1 MNDLEQDILQQQV
14 NVNTI
19 EGNIANTVNEM
30 NQEQRQ
36 KEANIQEA
44 KESANAIMPEQPAT
58 RQLSD
63 DILLR
68 TSQQMDMQE
77 DNEQTR
83 LAQEAARYATRKPL
97 EWKYKELAIE
107 DRRQDATIEA
117 NTDYQLDK
125 AYRDH
130 AWANAKEDLL
140 HTFGTNTLTDNAL
153 SLGAGEYQQRIKE
166 LDNKQTLNSLL
177 NRQQLDKSIQDI
189 YSHEEYQ
196 KELKAINMNSIHE
209 KINLDLQ
216 KVEQQIK
223 IGMSAS
229 MNMDKVAEAFNA
241 MHFDTPRYGDW
252 AAAFNVGGART
263 LDSIV
268 NLFGADSPFTSMLG
282 YEYSSHR
289 LDFGNWR
296 SRLSLEEVA
305 NQLLMSVPEMIATGV
320 MFGAGGVLGLGAKA
334 AIGGVGRALKFASSL
349 EKAGSTLSKVSSSS
363 AIAGSSA
370 LSVAAANI
378 RKIVTDP
385 DLFFKVSAA
394 IGGGSLEGIRRGHQI
409 AEERAKKT
417 GKPVDFTFQDFIAG
431 LQSTALDVAGVG
443 VAYGAGKAINAAKR
457 VIKPSSGPGM
467 GLMNVAG
474 GAATIGT
481 GYAIEGTTELL
492 QSYIEEAGA
501 NGYDFHNLFDILNSD
516 NPAFEQVRK
525 ELIDSFNIGGFL
537 GGGFAL
543 AGGTSNLAKR
553 VMSRPTGA
561 STSSASISKYDK
573 LGMALDSYMD
583 QLDSY
588 NELMNNTEAT
598 DADKEAAKADL
609 DSMREDLQAR
619 VGDEL
624 DLSKLEGEE
633 GRKKIA
639 EYIESKKA
647 DTVDEVIAKTELN
660 EDTTQKPEAPKAETL
675 EEVGKKL
682 DEQAKEVELEN
693 ALSDNVAEAPKP
705 KGTPKKTKFEKT
717 VDGTKA
723 AGKAV
728 GNITKEVVKGTVN
741 IAGDISNAVLAGI
754 TGDPVDAQGR
764 DTKENKAIKK
774 ELLKAYGNT
783 KASARKGN
791 EGAKEVVNRFV
802 NIARNP
808 EAMKSLLKTMR
819 DDEATRAQFMEAVN
833 KGDYATL
840 DKVIADKFA
849 DVAKAMDNTK
859 LSDLY
864 LLAAKATKE
873 KLTPKDAETVLKSFN
888 DNEIIS
894 TVHAALEQLDKSENS
909 FSNKFKGI
917 FTQKI
922 VQRMLNNT
930 MSGNI
935 TIADPTKRTEL
946 FRIIDSLDLND
957 EGKTA
962 LKQFYTLI
970 DTGDI
975 NLKDI
980 ANGNIDLAP
989 RPYESIS
996 MLVSYIREDMLNI
1009 TKDPVKGSKIALEY
1023 MEALSPL
1030 LSNLTLPSLSETQ
1043 LKAFNDIKTAIA
1055 NYDSQTT
1062 KGSLKA
1068 IKESIA
1074 NNMNELPQEHQAMV
1088 KALDMLYTLR
1098 DALDS
1103 ERNKINMAKRLAKGL
1118 KSNDAKGIG
1127 RLINFVVRFLRRIL
1141 NREDLEIDVHKLAPT
1156 LGAMTNYYDNTLSQ
1170 IDGLID
1176 VISTNNDLDFMASL
1190 EPDSRNYLSNTAV
1203 AFSRLTNYN
1212 DEALANAIVKIMD
1225 YYPFKNETLFLQTLN
1240 LFNLS
1245 DTSYQKIRDYAL
1257 NQERL
1262 DSTDKSKST
1271 IKANA
1276 TILNL
1281 ISRDGLIDSLDDN
1294 TKQLIKSTAEVLLQE
1309 YSANNKTIGTNGLVS
1324 TNELDTHVMG
1334 RLQRI
1339 FRTYSETAQDYLP
1352 MFNDDQLKG
1361 AIAVAH
1367 MLLTNL
1373 KISGKN
1379 VVNIT
1384 SLNNMDKAS
1393 VNRNMGRV
1401 LEILND
1407 KKAMAEYKNAQDT
1420 TVTEYGKS
1428 VKYPAGSVNPS
1439 KLNKLLTDLLFD
1451 ESVAGFIAK
1460 TSLMHTK
1467 IIANKINQGEMINAI
1482 DIYNWATEATWNRP
1496 DRQTFVGLD
1505 SSIVNLGGLYF
1516 EALRKGVLDD
1526 DNANKGKP
1534 IILNTKPLDGDGYY
1548 GQALTV
1554 NLDAVYTVLREARL
1568 MIGDKLLI
1576 DDSML
1581 ISEKEHNDDRYVFK
1595 NSYIDINGESGKEL
1609 TYLTYVENGELKS
1622 NPFFDIPV
1630 PIKQEGNKYN
1640 IAYYRLPPELLE
1652 RVDFRPFDID
1662 LDKRADLNTLSDKEA
1677 YLAKVQTKLKGLG
1690 FAIMFSN
1697 TTDENLSNL
1706 YVDYEVMS
1714 NGRYREML
1722 GTNMPFDSNKVLR
1735 ALVKRKDMPRL
1746 DYGFSSAQEFDN
1758 LDPKQQL
1765 NLMMVTYSAL
1775 GGSIDKPIPVDKIDV
1790 EYRRYIRE
1798 GARATYGVEYE
1809 GKIVPIEFIIKRAR
1823 SGSKLHKS
1831 AKEFIL
1837 AKTKEVMGEDFT
1849 EPNFLNASMLYEA
1862 IENKKPFDINSALI
1876 ELDGASTGVYQT
1888 SLHSNISTNRL
1899 YDMLTNA
1906 DKGLEANYYKVF
1918 GTMTDEDVKKFIAS
1932 DPYLTV
1938 ANNFRERMI
1947 EAAKTSNN
1955 PLLRSFAEYLKKA
1968 PLKTLRDIGKSIV
1981 NPLVYGG
1988 SITNVLGADL
1998 GSEAAKPFREY
2009 LSSEMF
2015 KAFREYKDKGKVTFK
2030 DYSPMVY
2037 DFFDSHK
2044 NLSKETTNEGFNS
2057 LMIKHFNSYLRETNY
2072 SLQVLDPSVY
2082 ARNRALSLTEYQ
2094 GYVSAF
2100 KYLSKHDIRKVD
2112 DLKAR
2117 VVQEGKGTLD
2127 KDTGYITFKKDTSA
2141 QYKSNYFNMLTLLED
2156 LKNSGREHSI
2166 LDSSL
2171 GDFRH
2176 LVEHNLAYNDVFKE
2190 VSFTLLRSAFETAAT
2205 ILYHD
2210 KDAVFSSETVLDK
2223 AITIF
2228 NDMLS
2233 QGLDFP
2239 LDNGETIHIALN
2251 GEKSKIT
2258 KEQLRYVFAPILKE
2272 YDMEYNTT
2280 NMIAMMFPSSIGNK
2294 QLHRSYSAAIDVL
2307 INSVAPIMNH
2317 PIESLGVQGILNLM
2331 SNAFTKHPVVVQM
2344 YDALYTHGEGAMDV
2358 VNLWNKEAMM
2368 NIYRSGTFTPLTLV
2382 SETYSQLKD
2391 RLNTIR
2397 KENDLNYFEPE
2408 LKIRDKVMKLAKSSY
2423 NFMPQAMNNIM
2434 IADLDTTIYKLTP
2447 EELRRKL
2454 ESMFK
2459 AIKILTGVEQSH
2471 FGMYEYYTEETKN
2484 NVIPLNHNGVLVH
2497 KFLNNSGKDIVEN
2510 IGKEVTSGHKI
2521 TITKDGNGGYTIT
2534 GTLPEK
2540 DWDPYYID
2548 ATDLTYKEAMEAV
2561 RQMNVGP
2568 FKSASVLKDRIR
2580 IYKDE
2585 IKNFIRLHIDRAVPN
2600 KSGGYEIIQ
2609 ESVIYRKNND
2619 GIWNSIKVRHA
2630 IKKENG
2636 EFVPFSEGMLQRDN
2650 YIPAEIY
2657 NNIPELNRTFST
2669 NDMSIFTEILDS
2681 HDEFNTDEQQPLTD
2695 YQEIKPKESKQKNEV
2710 TMNVTNGQTDNA
2722 QTTKKEVK
2730 NVNISGEG
2738 ALNVMDQY
2746 MNYGAF
2752 NEEGLLDGYS
2762 KFEVSEADYTDV
2774 VLQDILDTSTKV
2786 SNESFFNDIHRYLDE
2801 MDNKVQADT
2810 VRSLIALAPKNL
2822 DVRYSNMPEGVN
2834 GLFTMVENV
2843 PTIVISNNA
2852 SGRTKLHE
2860 FLHAM
2865 SQHVLVT
2872 GHPSINA
2879 AKGTVA
2885 RIKAYVKHLIDTKQG
2900 YGESI
2905 GIVKNGRVYR
2915 EIFNEGNVGEF
2926 ISYFLSDPEKLN
2938 ALHYLTKDDVKAWE
2952 KANNMKEENWLG
2964 RGKRLIL
2971 AFIKAVVTLFNSSL
2985 MSNTVNRDLGTVLID
3000 STWDIGKYSNQEYVD
3015 TFISTK
3021 LRRAL
3026 DAMNLTFK
3034 HLIYRGSLGL
3044 LESEAHFIKRHN
3056 IDEDEYIAM
3065 RNDAYKQVLRNY
3077 KKYGAFTPA
3086 AVALT
3091 LDLKTLFNP
3100 VYRSAMAEV
3109 WRNILN
3115 SSDKALYKEINN
3127 ILLNFRVFH
3136 DKSDIGT
3143 SYREAE
3149 HVSNSSAMIQGKI
3162 EAAKAS
3168 GYKFIDEAIK
3178 KTFPNL
3184 GDEIDNPNTEL
3195 YRAIKAIQE
3204 KRGTLYHQAN
3214 SQTNMEAFKE
3224 AMGLLASLNL
3234 GDAVFHE
3241 MSKDFMK
3248 NKVEMDLIFDFIY
3261 NRDSKYGELM
3271 PRLYAKRDFLVKNI
3285 IQQLKKLGVEKEG
3298 LDNFLIN
3305 GSNLLAKARITD
3317 NYSGAGLRNVEVL
3330 LEHLGDDKLTERI
3343 RQAYTKTD
3351 RRINYIS
3358 ETLKALVATNT
3369 MIMVREPSN
3378 DPDIIFMSQ
3387 SIALAGTVLATSETN
3402 TSVKF
3407 LYPIINEWK
3416 NLQDEL
3422 VKRIKANIAVN
3433 GDGIQLLSK
3442 ESYNDLGGLYMDNW
3456 TPSVW
3461 RDNVQVVH
3469 LTDTELGNWG
3479 DTKEEARKNLKLAGF
3494 KQIDPKNGK
3503 EIEMEAPVEH
3513 YVYTGWARY
3522 EDTYEPN
3529 MQLGSTRRTRG
3540 YVVDINKDKVD
3551 ANYANAVLARR
3562 DEVISSL
3569 FDDIDSFKSSYLD
3582 KPKTSD
3588 FEAFDSLNS
3597 SKLRMNMTRLE
3608 KMNTIKLNYSID
3620 EMMAQAHGQL
3630 MAKGLSDEMDTH
3642 LADALFQDTLKVY
3655 EGKITDMN
3663 NYVAIFTN
3671 KWMNK
3676 EGQVPE
3682 QFQNLL
3688 GPTLRGKLADIMH
3701 KYNKGSIE
3709 VINGVTHQLRKPIDT
3724 IYVRK
3729 ELVDIYFGGLDTAL
3743 ANKATNGI
3751 TKKILGFLDAGL
3763 QGGMREYK
3771 NNVILRSPEVI
3782 ISNVISNLATTA
3794 VAGVNPIDAMQSFE
3808 PLANEIIEFRN
3819 LKDEFFKAY
3828 QKYSANP
3835 TRENQ
3840 TEMYRID
3847 KKMKELSVY
3856 KPLTMGLDS
3865 NIIDDISTDKNDN
3878 WIDSGA
3884 AKAAT
3889 YFADTFGWSRDTATK
3904 WAAEVVLSP
3913 NSEIIKFSTLVT
3925 QLSDLIPKILIYQRA
3940 KAEGKSDTQAIN
3952 EANDYLVNY
3961 NMPMKGVVYKA
3972 AEKYAMAPFFKWF
3985 AGQQKISSKMLV
3997 EKPITAASVLA
4008 FNTMMSPFINISSVA
4023 TENALI
4029 KGTPFGN
4036 FMPDNLFRYNF
4047 IL

>member
-1 MNDLEQDILQQQV
+1 MADIEQDILQQQV
-14 NVNTI
+14 DINNI
-19 EGNIANTVNEM
+19 EGAMASTINDM
-30 NQEQRQ
+30 HQEKRAQD
-36 KEANIQEA
+36 ALLQEA
-44 KESANAIMPEQPAT
+44 KDAGDAIMAEQTGNTYTPEQLAEYNQ
-58 RQLSD
+58 RVHSQGNSELS
-63 DILLR
+63 
-68 TSQQMDMQE
+68 
-77 DNEQTR
+77 R
-83 LAQEAARYATRKPL
+83 LASEYTKMATQREL
-97 EWKYKELAIE
+97 EWKYKELDIE
-107 DRRQDATIEA
+107 SRRQDAAIEA
-117 NTDYQLDK
+117 NTNYQLNK
-125 AYRDH
+125 AYRDNQWDNH
-130 AWANAKEDLL
+130 KEDTL
-140 HTFGTNTLTDNAL
+140 HAFNNNNLIDNAVHFQGDEL
-153 SLGAGEYQQRIKE
+153 NNRLRE
-166 LDNKQTLNSLL
+166 LDNKKYINKLL
-177 NRQQLDKSIQDI
+177 NNQQLDKKIQDI
-189 YSHEEYQ
+189 YSQEEYQ
-196 KELKAINMNSIHE
+196 RELKSINMNAINE

-216 KVEQQIK
+216 KVEKQLK

-241 MHFDTPRYGDW
+241 IHFDTPRYGDW
-252 AAAFNVGGART
+252 MSAFNVGGART
-263 LDSIV
+263 LDSVV
-268 NLFGADSPFTSMLG
+268 NIFGADSPFTNMLG

-289 LDFGNWR
+289 TDFGDWKDR
-296 SRLSLEEVA
+296 ISLEEVA
-305 NQLLMSVPEMIATGV
+305 TQAVMSVPDIITTIVTFAVG
-320 MFGAGGVLGLGAKA
+320 GGVLGWGAKA
-334 AIGGVGRALKFASSL
+334 AVGGVSKSLGLATSL
-349 EKAGSTLSKVSSSS
+349 ERMGSVLSKVSSSK
-363 AIAGSSA
+363 AIAGASA
-370 LSVAAANI
+370 LNVAAAHV
-378 RKIVTDP
+378 RKIVTNP
-385 DLFFKVSAA
+385 TLLSMFKAG
-394 IGGGSLEGIRRGHQI
+394 IGGGTLEAIRRGHQI
-409 AEERAKKT
+409 AVDRANKE
-417 GKPVDFTFQDFIAG
+417 GSQVDFTFRDFIAG
-431 LQSTALDVAGVG
+431 LQSATLDVAGFG
-443 VAYGAGKAINAAKR
+443 VAYGAGKAINAAKKA
-457 VIKPSSGPGM
+457 VSPSSGLGR
-467 GLMNVAG
+467 GLMNVG
-474 GAATIGT
+474 GGLTTLGA

-501 NGYDFHNLFDILNSD
+501 NGYDFHNLMDILNSD
-516 NPAFEQVRK
+516 NPAFDQVRK
-525 ELIDSFNIGGFL
+525 ELIDSFNIGGVI
-537 GGGFAL
+537 GGGFSL
-543 AGGTSNLAKR
+543 VGGASNLAKR
-553 VMSRPTGA
+553 AMSRPTGA

-588 NELMNNTEAT
+588 NELMKDTEAT

-639 EYIESKKA
+639 DYIESKKA

-660 EDTTQKPEAPKAETL
+660 EDNTQKPEETKAETL

-682 DEQAKEVELEN
+682 DEQAKEAELEN
-693 ALSDNVAEAPKP
+693 ALSDNVAESPKP

-728 GNITKEVVKGTVN
+728 ANVTKEVFKGTVN
-741 IAGDISNAVLAGI
+741 IAGDLSNAVIAGI

-802 NIARNP
+802 NISRNP
-808 EAMKSLLKTMR
+808 DAMKSLLKTMR

-894 TVHAALEQLDKSENS
+894 TVHTALEQLDKSENS

-1062 KGSLKA
+1062 KGSLKV

-1156 LGAMTNYYDNTLSQ
+1156 LGAMSDYYDNTLSQ

-1190 EPDSRNYLSNTAV
+1190 ESDARNYLSNTAV

-1245 DTSYQKIRDYAL
+1245 DTSYQKIHDYAL

-1276 TILNL
+1276 SILNL

-1352 MFNDDQLKG
+1352 MFSDDQLKG

-1373 KISGKN
+1373 KISGKT

-1420 TVTEYGKS
+1420 TNTEYGKS

-1505 SSIVNLGGLYF
+1505 SSIVNLGGLYV
-1516 EALRKGVLDD
+1516 EALRKGVLDE
-1526 DNANKGKP
+1526 DNANKGKL
-1534 IILNTKPLDGDGYY
+1534 IILNTRPLDGDGYY
-1548 GQALTV
+1548 GQALEA

-1568 MIGDKLLI
+1568 MEGDKLLI

-1652 RVDFRPFDID
+1652 RADLRPFDID
-1662 LDKRADLNTLSDKEA
+1662 LDKRSDLNTLSDKEA

-1706 YVDYEVMS
+1706 YVDYEVMN

-1722 GTNMPFDSNKVLR
+1722 GTNMPFDSNKVVR

-1746 DYGFSSAQEFDN
+1746 DYGFSSAKEFDA

-1798 GARATYGVEYE
+1798 GARATYGIEYE
-1809 GKIVPIEFIIKRAR
+1809 GKIVPIEFIIKRAK
-1823 SGSKLHKS
+1823 SSSKLHKS
-1831 AKEFIL
+1831 TKEFIL
-1837 AKTKEVMGEDFT
+1837 EKTKEVMGEDFT
-1849 EPNFLNASMLYEA
+1849 EPNFVNASMLYEA
-1862 IENKKPFDINSALI
+1862 LSKNKPFDINSAIL

-1998 GSEAAKPFREY
+1998 GSEAAKPFREH
-2009 LSSEMF
+2009 LSAEMF
-2015 KAFREYKDKGKVTFK
+2015 KAFREYKEKGRIAFK

-2044 NLSKETTNEGFNS
+2044 NLSKETTNEDFNS

-2258 KEQLRYVFAPILKE
+2258 REQLRYVFAPILKE

-2344 YDALYTHGEGAMDV
+2344 YDALYTHGEGTMDV

-2382 SETYSQLKD
+2382 AETYSQLKD

-2459 AIKILTGVEQSH
+2459 TIKILTGVEQSH

-2510 IGKEVTSGHKI
+2510 IGKEVTSGHKV
-2521 TITKDGNGGYTIT
+2521 TITKDGNGGYIIT

-2540 DWDPYYID
+2540 DWDPYFID
-2548 ATDLTYKEAMEAV
+2548 ATDLTYKEAIEAV

-2600 KSGGYEIIQ
+2600 KSGGYETIQ
-2609 ESVIYRKNND
+2609 ESVIYRKNKD

-2636 EFVPFSEGMLQRDN
+2636 EFKPFSEGMLERDN

-2695 YQEIKPKESKQKNEV
+2695 YEEIKPKESPQKNVV
-2710 TMNVTNGQTDNA
+2710 TMNVTNGQTANA
-2722 QTTKKEVK
+2722 QTAKKEVK
-2730 NVNISGEG
+2730 NVNITGEG
-2738 ALNVMDQY
+2738 ALNVMDQWY
-2746 MNYGAF
+2746 NQS
-2752 NEEGLLDGYS
+2752 NIS
-2762 KFEVSEADYTDV
+2762 WEVSEADYTDV

-2786 SNESFFNDIHRYLDE
+2786 TNESFFNDIHRYLDE
-2801 MDNKVQADT
+2801 MGNKAQSDT

-2971 AFIKAVVTLFNSSL
+2971 AFIKAVVTLFNSNL

-3056 IDEDEYIAM
+3056 IDEDEYLTM
-3065 RNDAYKQVLRNY
+3065 RQDAYKQVLRNY

-3100 VYRSAMAEV
+3100 VYRSAMGEV

-3143 SYREAE
+3143 SYRKAE

-3195 YRAIKAIQE
+3195 YRAIKTIQE

-3214 SQTNMEAFKE
+3214 SQTNLEAFKE

-3271 PRLYAKRDFLVKNI
+3271 PRLYTKRDFLVKNI
-3285 IQQLKKLGVEKEG
+3285 IQQLKKLGVNKEG

-3369 MIMVREPSN
+3369 MIMVREPST

-3422 VKRIKANIAVN
+3422 VKRIKSNIAVN

-3469 LTDTELGNWG
+3469 LTDTELGGWG

-3540 YVVDINKDKVD
+3540 YVVDINKDKID
-3551 ANYANAVLARR
+3551 SNYANAILSRR

-3597 SKLRMNMTRLE
+3597 NKLRMNMTRLE
-3608 KMNTIKLNYSID
+3608 KMNTIKLNFSID

-3655 EGKITDMN
+3655 EGGITDMN

-3682 QFQNLL
+3682 EFRNLL

-3763 QGGMREYK
+3763 KGGMREYK

-3794 VAGVNPIDAMQSFE
+3794 VAGVSPIDAMQSFE

-3889 YFADTFGWSRDTATK
+3889 YLADTFGWSRDTATK
-3904 WAAEVVLSP
+3904 WAAEAVLSP

-3940 KAEGKSDTQAIN
+3940 KAEGMSDTQAIN

>member
-1 MNDLEQDILQQQV
+1 MNELEQDILQNQV
-14 NVNTI
+14 NVNSI
-19 EGNIANTVNEM
+19 EGNIANTIYDMNE
-30 NQEQRQ
+30 EQRQ
-36 KEANIQEA
+36 KEAAIQEA
-44 KESANAIMPEQPAT
+44 KDAANAIMPTQPT
-58 RQLSD
+58 TNPISD
-63 DILLR
+63 EELIKYKQSLD
-68 TSQQMDMQE
+68 TQQ
-77 DNEQTR
+77 QTR
-83 LAQEAARYATRKPL
+83 EGQQAAEMARIVAEKPL

-130 AWANAKEDLL
+130 VWANAKEDTI
-140 HTFGTNTLTDNAL
+140 HTFNTNNLVDNAV
-153 SLGAGEYQQRIKE
+153 SLGSGEFQQRVKE
-166 LDNKQTLNSLL
+166 LDNRQTLNSLL
-177 NRQQLDKSIQDI
+177 NKQELDKRIQDI

-196 KELKAINMNSIHE
+196 KELKAINMNAIRE
-209 KINLDLQ
+209 KINLDLA
-216 KVEQQIK
+216 KVEKQIK
-223 IGMSAS
+223 IGMSTS
-229 MNMDKVAEAFNA
+229 MNMNKVAEAFDA
-241 MHFDTPRYGDW
+241 MHMDTPRYGDW

-268 NLFGADSPFTSMLG
+268 NLFGADSPFTNMLG

-289 LDFGNWR
+289 LQSFGDWR
-296 SRLSLEEVA
+296 SRISLEEVA

-320 MFGAGGVLGLGAKA
+320 MFSAGGVLGLGA
-334 AIGGVGRALKFASSL
+334 RALAGSVARGLKFASSL

-378 RKIVTDP
+378 RRIVTDP
-385 DLFFKVSAA
+385 NLFFKVSAA

-417 GKPVDFTFQDFIAG
+417 NTPVDFTFQDFIAG
-431 LQSTALDVAGVG
+431 LQSTALDVAGAG
-443 VAYGAGKAINAAKR
+443 VAYGAGKAINAVKKT
-457 VIKPSSGPGM
+457 IKPASAPGK
-467 GLMNVAG
+467 GLMNVTG
-474 GAATIGT
+474 GLTALGA

-501 NGYDFHNLFDILNSD
+501 NGYEFHNLFDILNSD

-525 ELIDSFNIGGFL
+525 ELIDSFNIGGVL

-543 AGGTSNLAKR
+543 AGGASNIAKR
-553 VMSRPTGA
+553 AMSRPTGA

-588 NELMNNTEAT
+588 NELMNDTEAT
-598 DADKEAAKADL
+598 DADKESARLDL
-609 DSMREDLQAR
+609 EEMRDDLQQR
-619 VGDEL
+619 VGKDL

-639 EYIESKKA
+639 DYIESKKA

-682 DEQAKEVELEN
+682 DEQAKEAELES

-705 KGTPKKTKFEKT
+705 KGTPKKTKFEKA

-723 AGKAV
+723 V
-728 GNITKEVVKGTVN
+728 GKGTVNVVKETGKGAIN
-741 IAGDISNAVLAGI
+741 IAGDISNRALAMI

-783 KASARKGN
+783 KTSARKGN

-808 EAMKSLLKTMR
+808 DAMRSLLKTMR
-819 DDEATRAQFMEAVN
+819 DDEATRTQFMEVVN

-849 DVAKAMDNTK
+849 DVAKAMDNTR

-888 DNEIIS
+888 DNEIIN
-894 TVHAALEQLDKSENS
+894 TVHTALEQLDKSENS

-946 FRIIDSLDLND
+946 FRIIDSLDLD
-957 EGKTA
+957 IEGKTA

-1009 TKDPVKGSKIALEY
+1009 TKDPEKGSKIALEY

-1030 LSNLTLPSLSETQ
+1030 LSNLMLPSLSETQ
-1043 LKAFNDIKTAIA
+1043 QKAFNDIKTAIA

-1062 KGSLKA
+1062 KGSLKT

-1103 ERNKINMAKRLAKGL
+1103 ERNKLNMAKRLAKGL
-1118 KSNDAKGIG
+1118 KSTDAKGIS
-1127 RLINFVVRFLRRIL
+1127 RLINFVVRFLKRIL
-1141 NREDLEIDVHKLAPT
+1141 NREDLEIDTHKLAPT
-1156 LGAMTNYYDNTLSQ
+1156 LGAMTDYYDNTLSQ

-1176 VISTNNDLDFMASL
+1176 TISTNNDLDFMASI
-1190 EPDSRNYLSNTAV
+1190 EPDARAYLANTAV
-1203 AFSRLTNYN
+1203 AFSRITDVKEDSLI
-1212 DEALANAIVKIMD
+1212 EALVKMLD
-1225 YYPFKNETLFLQTLN
+1225 YYPFKNTTLFLQTLN

-1245 DTSYQKIRDYAL
+1245 DTSYNKIRDYAL

-1262 DSTDKSKST
+1262 DPSDKSKST
-1271 IKANA
+1271 IKADA
-1276 TILNL
+1276 SILNL
-1281 ISRDGLIDSLDDN
+1281 ISREGLADSLDDN
-1294 TKQLIKSTAEVLLQE
+1294 TRQLIKSTTEVLLQE
-1309 YSANNKTIGTNGLVS
+1309 YSANNKVIGTNGLVS
-1324 TNELDTHVMG
+1324 TNELDTYVMG

-1373 KISGKN
+1373 KISGKT

-1393 VNRNMGRV
+1393 VNRNMGRA

-1407 KKAMAEYKNAQDT
+1407 KKAMADYRNAQDT

-1467 IIANKINQGEMINAI
+1467 ILANKINQGEVINAI

-1505 SSIVNLGGLYF
+1505 SSIVNLGGLYV
-1516 EALRKGVLDD
+1516 EALRKGVLDE

-1534 IILNTKPLDGDGYY
+1534 IILNTKPLEGDGYY
-1548 GQALTV
+1548 GQALEV
-1554 NLDAVYTVLREARL
+1554 NLRAVYTVLREAGL
-1568 MIGDKLLI
+1568 MIDNNILL

-1595 NSYIDINGESGKEL
+1595 NSHIDINGESSRTLTDL
-1609 TYLTYVENGELKS
+1609 TYMENGIEKS

-1630 PIKQEGNKYN
+1630 PIKQGGNKYN
-1640 IAYYRLPPELLE
+1640 IAYYRLPPHLLK
-1652 RVDFRPFDID
+1652 RVNFKPFDID
-1662 LDKRADLNTLSDKEA
+1662 TTTLDLNTLNDREA
-1677 YLAKVQTKLKGLG
+1677 YLSKVQTKLKGLG

-1746 DYGFSSAQEFDN
+1746 DYNYSSGKEFDE
-1758 LDPKQQL
+1758 LDPKAQL

-1775 GGSIDKPIPVDKIDV
+1775 GYSIDKPIPVDKIDV
-1790 EYRRYIRE
+1790 EYRRYIRK
-1798 GARATYGVEYE
+1798 GAMATYGVEYE

-1831 AKEFIL
+1831 TKEFIL
-1837 AKTKEVMGEDFT
+1837 DKTKEVMGEDFT

-1862 IENKKPFDINSALI
+1862 LSKDKPFDINSALI

-1888 SLHSNISTNRL
+1888 SLHSNIATNRL
-1899 YDMLTNA
+1899 YDMLTNGP
-1906 DKGLEANYYKVF
+1906 KGLEANYYKVF

-1938 ANNFRERMI
+1938 ASNFRERMI
-1947 EAAKTSNN
+1947 EAAKTSSN
-1955 PLLRSFAEYLKKA
+1955 PLLRSFAQYLKDV

-1998 GSEAAKPFREY
+1998 GSEAAKPFREH
-2009 LSSEMF
+2009 LSAEMF
-2015 KAFREYKDKGKVTFK
+2015 SAFREYQQTGKVAFK

-2044 NLSKETTNEGFNS
+2044 NLSKETTNEDFNS
-2057 LMIKHFNSYLRETNY
+2057 LMIKHFNSHLRETNY

-2082 ARNRALSLTEYQ
+2082 ARNRALSFTEYKD
-2094 GYVSAF
+2094 YVSAF

-2112 DLKAR
+2112 DLKNR
-2117 VVQEGKGTLD
+2117 VIQEGKGTLD
-2127 KDTGYITFKKDTSA
+2127 KKTGYITFNKSA
-2141 QYKSNYFNMLTLLED
+2141 SNEYKSNYFNMLTLLED
-2156 LKNSGREHSI
+2156 LKNSGKEHSI
-2166 LDSSL
+2166 LESSL

-2176 LVEHNLAYNDVFKE
+2176 LVEHNLTYNDVFKS
-2190 VSFTLLRSAFETAAT
+2190 VSFSILREAFETAAS
-2205 ILYHD
+2205 ILYED

-2223 AITIF
+2223 AISIF

-2258 KEQLRYVFAPILKE
+2258 REQLRYVFAPILKE
-2272 YDMEYNTT
+2272 YDMEYSTT

-2331 SNAFTKHPVVVQM
+2331 SDAFTKHPVVVQM

-2382 SETYSQLKD
+2382 SETYSQLKE
-2391 RLNTIR
+2391 RLDTIR
-2397 KENDLNYFEPE
+2397 SDNGLLPSNPKLDIDE
-2408 LKIRDKVMKLAKSSY
+2408 KVYKLARSSF
-2423 NFMPQAMNNIM
+2423 NFTPQAMNNIM
-2434 IADLDTTIYKLTP
+2434 IADLGTTIYKLTP
-2447 EELRRKL
+2447 EEVRRKL
-2454 ESMFK
+2454 ESIEK
-2459 AIKILTGVEQSH
+2459 AVKNLTGRQMPNL
-2471 FGMYEYYTEETKN
+2471 GMYEFYTEETKN
-2484 NVIPLNHNGVLVH
+2484 NIVPLNNNGVLVH
-2497 KFLNNSGKDIVEN
+2497 KFLNNSGKDIVEDIKMKTHN
-2510 IGKEVTSGHKI
+2510 VHKV
-2521 TITKDGNGGYTIT
+2521 TITKDGNGGYSIT
-2534 GTLPEK
+2534 GTLPEVE
-2540 DWDPYYID
+2540 WHSYYID
-2548 ATDLTYKEAMEAV
+2548 ATDLTYKEAIEAI

-2585 IKNFIRLHIDRAVPN
+2585 RKNFIRLHIDRAVPN
-2600 KSGGYEIIQ
+2600 KSGGYETIQ
-2609 ESVIYRKNND
+2609 ESVIYRKDKAN

-2636 EFVPFSEGMLQRDN
+2636 EFEPFSEGNLERDN

-2681 HDEFNTDEQQPLTD
+2681 HDEFNTDEQQPLVN
-2695 YQEIKPKESKQKNEV
+2695 YQEIKPKDSSQKN
-2710 TMNVTNGQTDNA
+2710 
-2722 QTTKKEVK
+2722 TTVVNTKKGTPTQKEVK
-2730 NVNISGEG
+2730 QVNINGED
-2738 ALNVMDQY
+2738 ALNM
-2746 MNYGAF
+2746 MNWWNQG
-2752 NEEGLLDGYS
+2752 NLSL
-2762 KFEVSEADYTDV
+2762 EVTEADYTDV

-2786 SNESFFNDIHRYLDE
+2786 TNESFFNDIHRYLDE
-2801 MDNKVQADT
+2801 MGNKPQADT

-2822 DVRYSNMPEGVN
+2822 DIRYSNMPEGVN

-2865 SQHVLVT
+2865 TQHVLVT

-2879 AKGTVA
+2879 AKGTVN
-2885 RIKAYVKHLIDTKQG
+2885 RIKGYVKHLIDTKQG

-2915 EIFNEGNVGEF
+2915 EIFNEGNIGEF

-2938 ALHYLTKDDVKAWE
+2938 ALYYLTKDDVKAWE
-2952 KANNMKEENWLG
+2952 KANNMKDENWLG

-2971 AFIKAVVTLFNSSL
+2971 AFIKAVVTLFNSNL
-2985 MSNTVNRDLGTVLID
+2985 MSNTVNRDLGSVLID

-3015 TFISTK
+3015 SFISTK

-3056 IDEDEYIAM
+3056 IDEDEYMTM
-3065 RNDAYKQVLRNY
+3065 RQDAYKQVLRNY

-3086 AVALT
+3086 AVALS

-3100 VYRSAMAEV
+3100 VYRSALGEV

-3178 KTFPNL
+3178 RTFPDL
-3184 GDEIDNPNTEL
+3184 GDNIDNPNTEL

-3204 KRGTLYHQAN
+3204 KRGSLYHQAN
-3214 SQTNMEAFKE
+3214 YQTNMEGFKE

-3234 GDAVFHE
+3234 GDAIFHD

-3285 IQQLKKLGVEKEG
+3285 IQQLKKLGVEKKG

-3330 LEHLGDDKLTERI
+3330 LEHLGDSKLTERI

-3358 ETLKALVATNT
+3358 DTLKALVATNT
-3369 MIMVREPSN
+3369 MIMVREPST

-3387 SIALAGTVLATSETN
+3387 SIALAGTVLASADTN
-3402 TSVKF
+3402 VSTKF
-3407 LYPIINEWK
+3407 LYPIMNEWK

-3433 GDGIQLLSK
+3433 GDGIQLISK
-3442 ESYNDLGGLYMDNW
+3442 EAYNDLGGLYMDNW

-3469 LTDTELGNWG
+3469 LTNDDFGNWG
-3479 DTKEEARKNLKLAGF
+3479 DTKEEARKNLQLAGF

-3503 EIEMEAPVEH
+3503 EIEMDLPVEH

-3540 YVVDINKDKVD
+3540 YVVDIAKDKVD
-3551 ANYANAVLARR
+3551 TNYANAILGKR
-3562 DEVISSL
+3562 DEIISSL
-3569 FDDIDSFKSSYLD
+3569 FDDTDSFKSSYLD

-3597 SKLRMNMTRLE
+3597 TKLRMNMTRLE

-3655 EGKITDMN
+3655 ENKITDMN

-3709 VINGVTHQLRKPIDT
+3709 VINGVTHQLRKSIDT

-3751 TKKILGFLDAGL
+3751 TKKILGYLDAGL

-3794 VAGVNPIDAMQSFE
+3794 VAGVSPIDAMQSFE

-3828 QKYSANP
+3828 QRYQANP

-3840 TEMYRID
+3840 SAMYRID
-3847 KKMKELSVY
+3847 KKMKELTVY

-3889 YFADTFGWSRDTATK
+3889 YIADKFGWSRDTATK
-3904 WAAEVVLSP
+3904 WAAEAILSP

-3940 KAEGKSDTQAIN
+3940 KAEGKSDIQAIN

-4008 FNTMMSPFINISSVA
+4008 FNTMMSPFINVSSVA
-4023 TENALI
+4023 TENVLL

>member
-1 MNDLEQDILQQQV
+1 MADIEQDILQQQV
-14 NVNTI
+14 DINNI
-19 EGNIANTVNEM
+19 EGAMASTINDM
-30 NQEQRQ
+30 HQEKRAQD
-36 KEANIQEA
+36 ALLQEA
-44 KESANAIMPEQPAT
+44 KDAGDAIMAEQTGNTYTPEQLAEYNQ
-58 RQLSD
+58 RVHSQGNSELS
-63 DILLR
+63 
-68 TSQQMDMQE
+68 
-77 DNEQTR
+77 R
-83 LAQEAARYATRKPL
+83 LASEYTKMATQREL
-97 EWKYKELAIE
+97 EWTYKELDIE
-107 DRRQDATIEA
+107 SRRQDAAIEA
-117 NTDYQLDK
+117 NTNYQLNK
-125 AYRDH
+125 AYRDNQWDNH
-130 AWANAKEDLL
+130 KEDTL
-140 HTFGTNTLTDNAL
+140 HAFNNNNLIDNAIHFKSDEL
-153 SLGAGEYQQRIKE
+153 NNRLRE
-166 LDNKQTLNSLL
+166 LDNRKYINKLL
-177 NRQQLDKSIQDI
+177 NNQQLDRKIQDI
-189 YSHEEYQ
+189 YSQEEYQ
-196 KELKAINMNSIHE
+196 RELKSINMNAIHE

-216 KVEQQIK
+216 KVEKQLK
-223 IGMSAS
+223 VGMSAS
-229 MNMDKVAEAFNA
+229 MNMDTVAEAFNA
-241 MHFDTPRYGDW
+241 IHFDTPRYGDW
-252 AAAFNVGGART
+252 MAAFNVGGART
-263 LDSIV
+263 LDSVV
-268 NLFGADSPFTSMLG
+268 NIFGADSPFTNMLG

-289 LDFGNWR
+289 TDFGDWKD
-296 SRLSLEEVA
+296 RLSLEEVA
-305 NQLLMSVPEMIATGV
+305 TQAVMSVPDIIATILTFSLGGSAV
-320 MFGAGGVLGLGAKA
+320 KLGGKLAAGG
-334 AIGGVGRALKFASSL
+334 ISRALGMATSL
-349 EKAGSTLSKVSSSS
+349 EKMGGTLSKVASSKT
-363 AIAGSSA
+363 IAGASA
-370 LSVAAANI
+370 LNVAAAHI
-378 RKIVTDP
+378 RKIATNP
-385 DLFFKVSAA
+385 TLLSMFSAS
-394 IGGGSLEGIRRGHQI
+394 IGGGTLEAIRRGHQI
-409 AEERAKKT
+409 AVDRANKE
-417 GKPVDFTFQDFIAG
+417 GSQVDFTFRDFIAG
-431 LQSTALDVAGVG
+431 LQSAALDVAGFG
-443 VAYGAGKAINAAKR
+443 VAYGAGKAINAAK
-457 VIKPSSGPGM
+457 KAASPSSGLGK
-467 GLMNVAG
+467 GLMNVG
-474 GAATIGT
+474 GGVATLGA

-501 NGYDFHNLFDILNSD
+501 NGYDFHNLMDILNSD
-516 NPAFEQVRK
+516 NPAFDQVRK
-525 ELIDSFNIGGFL
+525 ELIDSFNIGGL
-537 GGGFAL
+537 IGSGFAVV
-543 AGGTSNLAKR
+543 GGASNLAKR
-553 VMSRPTGA
+553 AMSRPTSAG
-561 STSSASISKYDK
+561 TSSASISKYDK

-588 NELMNNTEAT
+588 NELLNDDKAT

-609 DSMREDLQAR
+609 DEMKKDLQQR

-624 DLSKLEGEE
+624 DLSTLEGEE

-639 EYIESKKA
+639 DYIESKKA
-647 DTVDEVIAKTELN
+647 DTVDEVIAKIELD
-660 EDTTQKPEAPKAETL
+660 EDTNVKEETPKAETL

-682 DEQAKEVELEN
+682 DEQAKEAELEN
-693 ALSDNVAEAPKP
+693 VLSDNVAETAKP

-728 GNITKEVVKGTVN
+728 GNVGKEVVKGAVN
-741 IAGDISNAVLAGI
+741 IAGDISNAVIAGI

-764 DTKENKAIKK
+764 DTKENKTIKK

-840 DKVIADKFA
+840 DKVMADKFA

-894 TVHAALEQLDKSENS
+894 TVHTALEQLDKSENS
-909 FSNKFKGI
+909 FSKKFKGI

-922 VQRMLNNT
+922 IQRMLNNT

-989 RPYESIS
+989 RPYESIF

-1043 LKAFNDIKTAIA
+1043 LKAFNDIKAAIA

-1118 KSNDAKGIG
+1118 KSDDAKGIG

-1156 LGAMTNYYDNTLSQ
+1156 LGAMSSYYEDTLSK

-1176 VISTNNDLDFMASL
+1176 TISTNNDLDFMASL
-1190 EPDSRNYLSNTAV
+1190 EPDSRNYLANTAV
-1203 AFSRLTNYN
+1203 AFSRVTNYS
-1212 DEALANAIVKIMD
+1212 DETLANALVKMLD

-1245 DTSYQKIRDYAL
+1245 DTSYYQIREYAL
-1257 NQERL
+1257 NPERL
-1262 DSTDKSKST
+1262 DSSDKSKST
-1271 IKANA
+1271 IKADA
-1276 TILNL
+1276 TILKL
-1281 ISRDGLIDSLDDN
+1281 ISREGLIDSLDDN

-1393 VNRNMGRV
+1393 VNRNMGKV

-1407 KKAMAEYKNAQDT
+1407 KKAMAEYKNAQET
-1420 TVTEYGKS
+1420 TVKEYGKS
-1428 VKYPAGSVNPS
+1428 VKYPANSVNPS
-1439 KLNKLLTDLLFD
+1439 KLNKFLTDLLFD

-1467 IIANKINQGEMINAI
+1467 VLANKINQGEMINAI

-1505 SSIVNLGGLYF
+1505 SSIVNLGGLYV
-1516 EALRKGVLDD
+1516 EALRKGVLDE

-1534 IILNTKPLDGDGYY
+1534 IILNTRPLEGDGYY

-1554 NLDAVYTVLREARL
+1554 NLDAVYTVLREAKS

-1595 NSYIDINGESGKEL
+1595 NSRIDINGESSKEL

-1652 RVDFRPFDID
+1652 RADLRPFDID
-1662 LDKRADLNTLSDKEA
+1662 LNGRTNLNTLSDKEA

-1697 TTDENLSNL
+1697 TTDENLENL

-1714 NGRYREML
+1714 NGRYRETL

-1746 DYGFSSAQEFDN
+1746 DYGFSSAKEFDD

-1765 NLMMVTYSAL
+1765 NLMMITYSAL
-1775 GGSIDKPIPVDKIDV
+1775 GYSIDKPIPVDKIDV
-1790 EYRRYIRE
+1790 EYRRYIRK
-1798 GARATYGVEYE
+1798 GAMATYGVEYE

-1837 AKTKEVMGEDFT
+1837 DKTKEVMGEDFT

-1862 IENKKPFDINSALI
+1862 LSKNKPFDINSALI

-1899 YDMLTNA
+1899 YDMLTNGP
-1906 DKGLEANYYKVF
+1906 KGLEANYYKVF

-1938 ANNFRERMI
+1938 ASNFRERMI
-1947 EAAKTSNN
+1947 EAAKTSTN
-1955 PLLRSFAEYLKKA
+1955 PLLRSFAQYLKDV

-1998 GSEAAKPFREY
+1998 GSEAAKPFREH

-2015 KAFREYKDKGKVTFK
+2015 KAFEEYKRTGRVAFK

-2044 NLSKETTNEGFNS
+2044 NLSKETTNEDFNS
-2057 LMIKHFNSYLRETNY
+2057 LMIKHFNSHLRETNY

-2082 ARNRALSLTEYQ
+2082 ARNRALSFTEYKD
-2094 GYVSAF
+2094 YVSAF
-2100 KYLSKHDIRKVD
+2100 RYLSKHDIRKVD

-2127 KDTGYITFKKDTSA
+2127 KDTGYITFNKDTKPE
-2141 QYKSNYFNMLTLLED
+2141 YKSNYFNMLTLLED
-2156 LKNSGREHSI
+2156 LKNSGKEHSI
-2166 LDSSL
+2166 LESSL
-2171 GDFRH
+2171 GDFKH
-2176 LVEHNLAYNDVFKE
+2176 LIDHNLNYNDVFKS
-2190 VSFTLLRSAFETAAT
+2190 VSFSILRKAFETAAT

-2331 SNAFTKHPVVVQM
+2331 SDAFTKHPVVVQM

-2382 SETYSQLKD
+2382 AETYSQLKD

-2397 KENDLNYFEPE
+2397 EENGLLPSNPE
-2408 LKIRDKVMKLAKSSY
+2408 LKIREKVMKLAKSSF

-2454 ESMFK
+2454 KSMFK
-2459 AIKILTGVEQSH
+2459 AIKVLTGVEQSY

-2484 NVIPLNHNGVLVH
+2484 NVVPLNHNGVLVH
-2497 KFLNNSGKDIVEN
+2497 KFLNNSGKNIVEN
-2510 IGKEVTSGHKI
+2510 IEKEITSGHKI
-2521 TITKDGNGGYTIT
+2521 TITKDGNGGYTVT

-2548 ATDLTYKEAMEAV
+2548 ATDLTYAEAIEAV

-2585 IKNFIRLHIDRAVPN
+2585 RKNFIRLHIDRAVPN
-2600 KSGGYEIIQ
+2600 KSGGYETIQ

-2619 GIWNSIKVRHA
+2619 GIWNSVKVRHA

-2636 EFVPFSEGMLQRDN
+2636 EFEPFSEGQLQRDN

-2681 HDEFNTDEQQPLTD
+2681 HDEFNTDENQPLVD
-2695 YQEIKPKESKQKNEV
+2695 YHEIKPKDSTQKNTV
-2710 TMNVTNGQTDNA
+2710 TVNTTKGTP
-2722 QTTKKEVK
+2722 TKKEVE
-2730 NVNISGEG
+2730 NLNISGEG
-2738 ALNVMDQY
+2738 ARNY
-2746 MNYGAF
+2746 MEMMHGFPTYGAY
-2752 NEEGLLDGYS
+2752 NEEGQLTVDYRA
-2762 KFEVSEADYTDV
+2762 EVTEADYTDV
-2774 VLQDILDTSTKV
+2774 VLQDILDSSSKVTKEV
-2786 SNESFFNDIHRYLDE
+2786 FFNDINSYLDE
-2801 MDNKVQADT
+2801 MGNKAQTDT

-2822 DVRYSNMPEGVN
+2822 DIRVSNLPEGIN

-2843 PTIVISNNA
+2843 PTIVVSNNA

-2865 SQHVLVT
+2865 TQHVLVT

-2879 AKGTVA
+2879 AKGTVT
-2885 RIKAYVKHLIDTKQG
+2885 RIKGYIKHLIDTKEG

-2915 EIFNEGNVGEF
+2915 EIFNEGNIGEF

-2938 ALHYLTKDDVKAWE
+2938 ALHYLTKDEVKAWE
-2952 KANNMKEENWLG
+2952 KANNMKDENWLG

-2985 MSNTVNRDLGTVLID
+2985 MSNTVNRDLGSVLID
-3000 STWDIGKYSNQEYVD
+3000 SAWDIGKYSNQEYVD
-3015 TFISTK
+3015 GMISTK

-3026 DAMNLTFK
+3026 DAMNKTFK

-3044 LESEAHFIKRHN
+3044 LESEAHFIKRYN
-3056 IDEDEYIAM
+3056 IDEDEYLAM

-3143 SYREAE
+3143 SYRGAE
-3149 HVSNSSAMIQGKI
+3149 NVTNTNAMVQTKI

-3168 GYKFIDEAIK
+3168 GYKFIDEAIRR
-3178 KTFPNL
+3178 TFPDL
-3184 GDEIDNPNTEL
+3184 KDTIDNPNTEL
-3195 YRAIKAIQE
+3195 YKAIKAIQE
-3204 KRGTLYHQAN
+3204 KRGSLYNQAN
-3214 SQTNMEAFKE
+3214 YQTNMEGFNE

-3285 IQQLKKLGVEKEG
+3285 IQQLKKLGIEREG

-3330 LEHLGDDKLTERI
+3330 LEHLGDSKLTERV

-3358 ETLKALVATNT
+3358 DTLKALVATNT
-3369 MIMVREPSN
+3369 MIMLREPSS

-3387 SIALAGTVLATSETN
+3387 SIALAGTVLSSADTN
-3402 TSVKF
+3402 VSVKF

-3442 ESYNDLGGLYMDNW
+3442 ETYNDLGSLYMDNW

-3469 LTDTELGNWG
+3469 LTNDDFGNWG
-3479 DTKEEARKNLKLAGF
+3479 ETKEEARKNLQLAGF

-3503 EIEMEAPVEH
+3503 EIEMNLPVEH

-3540 YVVDINKDKVD
+3540 YVVDIAKDKVD
-3551 ANYANAVLARR
+3551 ANYANAVLGKR
-3562 DEVISSL
+3562 DEIISSL
-3569 FDDIDSFKSSYLD
+3569 FDDTDSFKSSYLD

-3597 SKLRMNMTRLE
+3597 TKLRMNMTRLE
-3608 KMNTIKLNYSID
+3608 KMNVIKLNYSID

-3671 KWMNK
+3671 KWMDK

-3682 QFQNLL
+3682 QFKNLL

-3701 KYNKGSIE
+3701 KYNKGAIE
-3709 VINGVTHQLRKPIDT
+3709 VINGVTYQLRKPIDT

-3751 TKKILGFLDAGL
+3751 TKKILGYLDAGL
-3763 QGGMREYK
+3763 KGGMREYK

-3794 VAGVNPIDAMQSFE
+3794 VAGVSPVDAMQSFE
-3808 PLANEIIEFRN
+3808 PLANEILEFRN

-3828 QKYSANP
+3828 QKYQANP

-3840 TEMYRID
+3840 SAMYRID

-3889 YFADTFGWSRDTATK
+3889 YIADTFGWSRDTATK
-3904 WAAEVVLSP
+3904 WAAEAILSP

-3940 KAEGKSDTQAIN
+3940 KADGKSDIQAIN

-4008 FNTMMSPFINISSVA
+4008 FNTMMSPFINMSSVA
-4023 TENALI
+4023 TENVLL

>member
-1 MNDLEQDILQQQV
+1 MDQNEQYQNQVTIDDITGTLAENSREMVLKEQLESKDREQIAELNPTNLTQEEIDARANAYDRASMLAAQQQ
-14 NVNTI
+14 
-19 EGNIANTVNEM
+19 
-30 NQEQRQ
+30 
-36 KEANIQEA
+36 
-44 KESANAIMPEQPAT
+44 
-58 RQLSD
+58 
-63 DILLR
+63 
-68 TSQQMDMQE
+68 QQAY
-77 DNEQTR
+77 NEQINR
-83 LAQEAARYATRKPL
+83 SVDQAFMEKAKIQIQDKE
-97 EWKYKELAIE
+97 KELAL
-107 DRRQDATIEA
+107 EA
-117 NTDYQLDK
+117 NRQEQLLRLNQQKEIDNAYLNNSYSHNNTDIMR
-125 AYRDH
+125 AYR
-130 AWANAKEDLL
+130 ANNIRDNMSATSLNWERQLEDEANLQKIQANQRLNQRLDEIELNTAYQRAMNNVNLNSVREKMNLELEKAKRQVRISNKALGNNADLARML
-140 HTFGTNTLTDNAL
+140 NNV
-153 SLGAGEYQQRIKE
+153 AGEDIQFYTWTDALISGAARSV
-166 LDNKQTLNSLL
+166 DSFLNIAGGSNML
-177 NRQQLDKSIQDI
+177 QD
-189 YSHEEYQ
+189 
-196 KELKAINMNSIHE
+196 
-209 KINLDLQ
+209 
-216 KVEQQIK
+216 
-223 IGMSAS
+223 
-229 MNMDKVAEAFNA
+229 
-241 MHFDTPRYGDW
+241 
-252 AAAFNVGGART
+252 
-263 LDSIV
+263 
-268 NLFGADSPFTSMLG
+268 MLG
-282 YEYSSHR
+282 WEYA
-289 LDFGNWR
+289 
-296 SRLSLEEVA
+296 SR
-305 NQLLMSVPEMIATGV
+305 T
-320 MFGAGGVLGLGAKA
+320 
-334 AIGGVGRALKFASSL
+334 GGVGNWYDRFNLDDLGAMALNSFPEMVAIGLSMAVGGGIGLAARGSLAGVANSAAGTNVARALKFADSLTNAATKLSMSSTSAAL
-349 EKAGSTLSKVSSSS
+349 EGST
-363 AIAGSSA
+363 A
-370 LSVAAANI
+370 LRIAANTI
-378 RKIVTDP
+378 RRGVTDP
-385 DLFFKVSAA
+385 KFYTSLPT
-394 IGGGSLEGIRRGHQI
+394 IGGGILVDGGRRAIDLAVQ
-409 AEERAKKT
+409 RSDKT
-417 GKPVDFTFQDFIAG
+417 GEPVDVTLDDYVNG
-431 LQSTALDVAGVG
+431 LARSALD
-443 VAYGAGKAINAAKR
+443 I
-457 VIKPSSGPGM
+457 
-467 GLMNVAG
+467 AG
-474 GAATIGT
+474 GAATAGVGYGLSKAAKVILPGSKTLSRAATLGTVGT
-481 GYAIEGTTELL
+481 GFTVEGVTETL
-492 QSYIEEAGA
+492 QTYLENYGMNKGSYP
-501 NGYDFHNLFDILNSD
+501 NLFDILTSD
-516 NPAFEQVRK
+516 NPAYAEMQK
-525 ELIDSFNIGGFL
+525 ELVDSFTYGTAMGAGFTT
-537 GGGFAL
+537 
-543 AGGTSNLAKR
+543 AGGIAGAAQKA
-553 VMSRPTGA
+553 MSRPTGA

-588 NELMNNTEAT
+588 NELMNDTEAT

-609 DSMREDLQAR
+609 DGMREDLQTR

-633 GRKKIA
+633 GRKAIA
-639 EYIESKKA
+639 DYIESKKA

-660 EDTTQKPEAPKAETL
+660 EDNTQKPETTKAETL
-675 EEVGKKL
+675 EEVGQRL
-682 DEQAKEVELEN
+682 DEQAKEVELES

-723 AGKAV
+723 VGKAAIDAGKGVA
-728 GNITKEVVKGTVN
+728 NM
-741 IAGDISNAVLAGI
+741 AGDMGNRLLAMV

-764 DTKENKAIKK
+764 DTKGNKAIKK

-791 EGAKEVVNRFV
+791 EGAQEVVNRFV

-859 LSDLY
+859 LSELY

-894 TVHAALEQLDKSENS
+894 TVHAALEALDKSENS
-909 FSNKFKGI
+909 FSRKFKGI

-946 FRIIDSLDLND
+946 FRIINSLDLNN

-980 ANGNIDLAP
+980 VNGNIDLAP

-1043 LKAFNDIKTAIA
+1043 LKAYNDIKTAIA
-1055 NYDSQTT
+1055 NYDSTTT

-1103 ERNKINMAKRLAKGL
+1103 EKNKINMAKRLAKGL

-1127 RLINFVVRFLRRIL
+1127 RLINLVVRFLRRIL

-1156 LGAMTNYYDNTLSQ
+1156 LGAMSEYYENTLSQ

-1176 VISTNNDLDFMASL
+1176 TISTNNDLDFMASL
-1190 EPDSRNYLSNTAV
+1190 EPDSRNYLANTAV
-1203 AFSRLTNYN
+1203 AFSRLTDYKEESLA
-1212 DEALANAIVKIMD
+1212 DALVKMLD

-1240 LFNLS
+1240 LFTLS

-1271 IKANA
+1271 IKAGA
-1276 TILNL
+1276 SILNL

-1324 TNELDTHVMG
+1324 TNELDTYVMG

-1352 MFNDDQLKG
+1352 MFSDDQLKG

-1373 KISGKN
+1373 KISGKT

-1393 VNRNMGRV
+1393 VNRNMGKA

-1407 KKAMAEYKNAQDT
+1407 KKAMAEYKNAKDT
-1420 TVTEYGKS
+1420 TNTEYGKS

-1439 KLNKLLTDLLFD
+1439 KLNKFLTDLLFD
-1451 ESVAGFIAK
+1451 ESVASFIAK

-1505 SSIVNLGGLYF
+1505 SSIVNLGGLYID
-1516 EALRKGVLDD
+1516 ALRKGVLDE

-1534 IILNTKPLDGDGYY
+1534 IILNTKPLEGDGYY
-1548 GQALTV
+1548 GQALTA
-1554 NLDAVYTVLREARL
+1554 NLPVVHTVLREARL
-1568 MIGDKLLI
+1568 MIDDKLLI

-1595 NSYIDINGESGKEL
+1595 NSYIDINGESRKEL

-1652 RVDFRPFDID
+1652 RADLRPFDID
-1662 LDKRADLNTLSDKEA
+1662 VHSTLDLNTLSDKEA

-1697 TTDENLSNL
+1697 TTDENLSNM

-1714 NGRYREML
+1714 NGRYRETL
-1722 GTNMPFDSNKVLR
+1722 GTNMSFDSNKVIR
-1735 ALVKRKDMPRL
+1735 ALVKRKDMPRV
-1746 DYGFSSAQEFDN
+1746 DYNFSSAKEFDA

-1775 GGSIDKPIPVDKIDV
+1775 GGSIDKPIPVDKIDI

-1798 GARATYGVEYE
+1798 GAMATYGIEYE
-1809 GKIVPIEFIIKRAR
+1809 GKIVPIEFIIKRAK
-1823 SGSKLHKS
+1823 SGSKIHNS

-1837 AKTKEVMGEDFT
+1837 EKTKEVMGEDFT
-1849 EPNFLNASMLYEA
+1849 EPNFVNASMLNEA
-1862 IENKKPFDINSALI
+1862 LSENKPFDINSALI

-1899 YDMLTNA
+1899 YDMLTNGP
-1906 DKGLEANYYKVF
+1906 KGLEANYYKVF

-1947 EAAKTSNN
+1947 EAAKTSSN
-1955 PLLRSFAEYLKKA
+1955 PLLRSFANYLKAVKV
-1968 PLKTLRDIGKSIV
+1968 KTLRDIGKSIV

-1998 GSEAAKPFREY
+1998 GSAAANPFREH
-2009 LSSEMF
+2009 LSAEMF
-2015 KAFREYKDKGKVTFK
+2015 KAFREYKEKGRVTFK

-2037 DFFDSHK
+2037 DFFDSHQ
-2044 NLSKETTNEGFNS
+2044 NLSKETTNEDFNS
-2057 LMIKHFNSYLRETNY
+2057 LMIKHFNSHLREINY

-2082 ARNRALSLTEYQ
+2082 ARNRALSLTEYN

-2112 DLKAR
+2112 DLKNR

-2127 KDTGYITFKKDTSA
+2127 KKTGYITFNKDTSA

-2166 LDSSL
+2166 LESSL
-2171 GDFRH
+2171 GDFKH
-2176 LVEHNLAYNDVFKE
+2176 LVDHNLAYNDVFKS
-2190 VSFTLLRSAFETAAT
+2190 VSFHILREAFDTAAG
-2205 ILYHD
+2205 ILYRD
-2210 KDAVFSSETVLDK
+2210 KNAVFSSETVLDK

-2228 NDMLS
+2228 NNMLS

-2258 KEQLRYVFAPILKE
+2258 REQLRYVFAPILKE
-2272 YDMEYNTT
+2272 YNMEYNTT
-2280 NMIAMMFPSSIGNK
+2280 NMIAMMFPSSVGNK
-2294 QLHRSYSAAIDVL
+2294 QLHRSYSAAIDAL
-2307 INSVAPIMNH
+2307 INAVAPIMNH
-2317 PIESLGVQGILNLM
+2317 PMESLGVQGILNLM
-2331 SNAFTKHPVVVQM
+2331 SEAFTKHPVVVQM

-2382 SETYSQLKD
+2382 AETYLQLKE
-2391 RLNTIR
+2391 RLDVIR
-2397 KENDLNYFEPE
+2397 NDNDLSPSNTE
-2408 LKIRDKVMKLAKSSY
+2408 LKIEEKVIKLAKSSF

-2434 IADLDTTIYKLTP
+2434 IADLDNTIYKLTP
-2447 EELRRKL
+2447 AEVKRKL
-2454 ESMFK
+2454 ESMDIAVK
-2459 AIKILTGVEQSH
+2459 TLTGKVLLH
-2471 FGMYEYYTEETKN
+2471 FGMYEFYTEETKN
-2484 NVIPLNHNGVLVH
+2484 NVVPLNNGGILVH
-2497 KFLNNSGKDIVEN
+2497 KFLNNSGKDILKD
-2510 IGKEVTSGHKI
+2510 IDIKTSGVNKVI
-2521 TITKDGNGGYTIT
+2521 ITKDGNGGYTIT
-2534 GTLPEK
+2534 GTLPEV
-2540 DWDPYYID
+2540 DWQPYVID
-2548 ATDLTYKEAMEAV
+2548 ATDLTYKEAMEAI

-2568 FKSASVLKDRIR
+2568 FRSASVLKDRIR

-2585 IKNFIRLHIDRAVPN
+2585 AKNFIRLHIDRAVPN

-2636 EFVPFSEGMLQRDN
+2636 QFEPFSEGMLERDN

-2669 NDMSIFTEILDS
+2669 NDMSIFAEILDS
-2681 HDEFNTDEQQPLTD
+2681 HDEFNTDEKQPLTD
-2695 YQEIKPKESKQKNEV
+2695 YEEIKPKPSSQKNVV
-2710 TMNVTNGQTDNA
+2710 TMNVTNGQTNNA
-2722 QTTKKEVK
+2722 QSTRKEVGK
-2730 NVNISGEG
+2730 VDEVDTSMGITLTAEG
-2738 ALNVMDQY
+2738 ALNVMDQW
-2746 MNYGAF
+2746 F
-2752 NEEGLLDGYS
+2752 NRGPLSL
-2762 KFEVSEADYTDV
+2762 EVSEADYTDV
-2774 VLQDILDTSTKV
+2774 VLKDILDTSTKV

-2801 MDNKVQADT
+2801 MGNKVQADT

-2843 PTIVISNNA
+2843 PTIVISNSA

-2865 SQHVLVT
+2865 SQHVLAT

-2900 YGESI
+2900 YGDSI
-2905 GIVKNGRVYR
+2905 GIVKNGRIYR

-2938 ALHYLTKDDVKAWE
+2938 ALHYLTKDDVKSWE
-2952 KANNMKEENWLG
+2952 KANNMKEESWLG

-2985 MSNTVNRDLGTVLID
+2985 MSNTVNRDLGSVLID

-3015 TFISTK
+3015 SMISTK

-3026 DAMNLTFK
+3026 GAMNLTFK

-3100 VYRSAMAEV
+3100 VYRSAMGEV
-3109 WRNILN
+3109 WRNVLN

-3143 SYREAE
+3143 SYRAGEG
-3149 HVSNSSAMIQGKI
+3149 VSNASAMVQGKI

-3195 YRAIKAIQE
+3195 YRAIKVIQE
-3204 KRGTLYHQAN
+3204 KRGTLYNQAN
-3214 SQTNMEAFKE
+3214 HQTNLEAFKE

-3261 NRDSKYGELM
+3261 NRDSKYGELI

-3330 LEHLGDDKLTERI
+3330 LEHLGDAELTERI

-3387 SIALAGTVLATSETN
+3387 SVALAGTVLATSETN

-3469 LTDTELGNWG
+3469 LTDTELGGWG
-3479 DTKEEARKNLKLAGF
+3479 DTKEEARKNLQLAGF

-3503 EIEMEAPVEH
+3503 EIEMEAPIEH

-3540 YVVDINKDKVD
+3540 YVVDINRDKID

-3597 SKLRMNMTRLE
+3597 NKLRMNMTRLE

-3655 EGKITDMN
+3655 ENKITDMN

-3671 KWMNK
+3671 KWMDK

-3682 QFQNLL
+3682 QFKNLL

-3763 QGGMREYK
+3763 KGSMREYK

-3794 VAGVNPIDAMQSFE
+3794 VAGVSPVDAMQSFE

-3884 AKAAT
+3884 SKAAT
-3889 YFADTFGWSRDTATK
+3889 YLADTFGWSRDTATK
-3904 WAAEVVLSP
+3904 WAAEAVLSP
-3913 NSEIIKFSTLVT
+3913 NSEVIKFSTLVT

>member
-1 MNDLEQDILQQQV
+1 MTQNEQYQNQVTTDDISGTLAENSRDISIQDQIKQRDKEEIESLNPNLLTQEQIQQRSNEYGTRGSQLLEVLKQQQS
-14 NVNTI
+14 
-19 EGNIANTVNEM
+19 
-30 NQEQRQ
+30 EQISKSVHQ
-36 KEANIQEA
+36 
-44 KESANAIMPEQPAT
+44 AIMDQA
-58 RQLSD
+58 SFD
-63 DILLR
+63 
-68 TSQQMDMQE
+68 
-77 DNEQTR
+77 
-83 LAQEAARYATRKPL
+83 
-97 EWKYKELAIE
+97 IE
-107 DRRQDATIEA
+107 DRERELGVEA
-117 NTDYQLDK
+117 NRQEQLLRLNQQK
-125 AYRDH
+125 QV
-130 AWANAKEDLL
+130 
-140 HTFGTNTLTDNAL
+140 DNAYL
-153 SLGAGEYQQRIKE
+153 DNQYAHENIDLVRAYKNNLSVRNMSNTPLNYDKQLQDEANLQKLQANQKLNQRLDEIDLNAEYQRAMNNVNLNSVRAKMDLELEKAKRQIRISNKSLGSSSNLAQM
-166 LDNKQTLNSLL
+166 LNSVSG
-177 NRQQLDKSIQDI
+177 DSIQFYTWTDSLI
-189 YSHEEYQ
+189 SGAARSVDSF
-196 KELKAINMNSIHE
+196 LNIAGGNNM
-209 KINLDLQ
+209 LQ
-216 KVEQQIK
+216 
-223 IGMSAS
+223 
-229 MNMDKVAEAFNA
+229 D
-241 MHFDTPRYGDW
+241 
-252 AAAFNVGGART
+252 
-263 LDSIV
+263 
-268 NLFGADSPFTSMLG
+268 MLG
-282 YEYSSHR
+282 WEYA
-289 LDFGNWR
+289 
-296 SRLSLEEVA
+296 SR
-305 NQLLMSVPEMIATGV
+305 T
-320 MFGAGGVLGLGAKA
+320 
-334 AIGGVGRALKFASSL
+334 GGVGDWFDRFTLDDLGAMALNSIPEMVAIGLSMGVGGVATLGARGVAAGLANAAAGTNVAKALKFADSL
-349 EKAGSTLSKVSSSS
+349 TNAATKLSMGSTTAALE
-363 AIAGSSA
+363 GSSA
-370 LSVAAANI
+370 LRIAANTI
-378 RKIVTDP
+378 RRGITDP
-385 DLFFKVSAA
+385 KVYTSLST
-394 IGGGSLEGIRRGHQI
+394 IGGGVLVDGSRRANDLATQR
-409 AEERAKKT
+409 AEKT
-417 GKPVDFTFQDFIAG
+417 GEPKDVTLEDFVNG
-431 LQSTALDVAGVG
+431 LAMSALD
-443 VAYGAGKAINAAKR
+443 
-457 VIKPSSGPGM
+457 
-467 GLMNVAG
+467 VAG
-474 GAATIGT
+474 GAATAGVGYGLSKMTKAILPQSKLASEAVTGATILTGIGV
-481 GYAIEGTTELL
+481 EGGTETL
-492 QSYIEEAGA
+492 QTYLENLGLNSYE
-501 NGYDFHNLFDILNSD
+501 YPNLFDILSSD
-516 NPAFEQVRK
+516 NPAYDSIKK
-525 ELIDSFNIGGFL
+525 ELADSFTYGAAMGAGFTT
-537 GGGFAL
+537 
-543 AGGTSNLAKR
+543 AGGIAGTAHKA
-553 VMSRPTGA
+553 MSRPSSA

-588 NELMNNTEAT
+588 NELMKDTEAT

-609 DSMREDLQAR
+609 DGMREDLQAR

-660 EDTTQKPEAPKAETL
+660 EDTAQKPEQPKAETL
-675 EEVGKKL
+675 EEVGQRL
-682 DEQAKEVELEN
+682 DEQAKEAELES
-693 ALSDNVAEAPKP
+693 ALSDNVAESPKP

-717 VDGTKA
+717 TDGI
-723 AGKAV
+723 KAV
-728 GNITKEVVKGTVN
+728 GKGTINVGKEVVKGTVN

-764 DTKENKAIKK
+764 DTKENKTIKK

-791 EGAKEVVNRFV
+791 EGAQEVVNRFV

-859 LSDLY
+859 LSELY

-894 TVHAALEQLDKSENS
+894 TVHTALEALDKSENS
-909 FSNKFKGI
+909 FSKKFKGI

-935 TIADPTKRTEL
+935 TIADPAKRTEL

-1009 TKDPVKGSKIALEY
+1009 TKDPLKGSKIALEY

-1055 NYDSQTT
+1055 NYDSTTT

-1103 ERNKINMAKRLAKGL
+1103 EKNKINMAKRLAKGL

-1127 RLINFVVRFLRRIL
+1127 RLINLVVRFLRRIL

-1156 LGAMTNYYDNTLSQ
+1156 LGAMSEYYENTLSQ

-1176 VISTNNDLDFMASL
+1176 TISTNNDLDFMASL
-1190 EPDSRNYLSNTAV
+1190 EPDARNYLANVAV
-1203 AFSRLTNYN
+1203 AFSRLTDYKEESLA
-1212 DEALANAIVKIMD
+1212 DALVKMLD

-1271 IKANA
+1271 IKAGA
-1276 TILNL
+1276 SILNL
-1281 ISRDGLIDSLDDN
+1281 ISIDSLDDN

-1309 YSANNKTIGTNGLVS
+1309 YSANNKTVGTNGLVS
-1324 TNELDTHVMG
+1324 TNELDTYVIG

-1352 MFNDDQLKG
+1352 MFSDDQLKG

-1393 VNRNMGRV
+1393 VNRNMGRA

-1407 KKAMAEYKNAQDT
+1407 KTAMAEYKNAQDT
-1420 TVTEYGKS
+1420 TTKEYGKS

-1439 KLNKLLTDLLFD
+1439 KLNKFLTDLLFD
-1451 ESVAGFIAK
+1451 ESVASFIAK

-1496 DRQTFVGLD
+1496 DRQTFIGLD
-1505 SSIVNLGGLYF
+1505 SSIVNLGGLYVD
-1516 EALRKGVLDD
+1516 ALRKGVLDE

-1534 IILNTKPLDGDGYY
+1534 IILNTKPLEGDGYY
-1548 GQALTV
+1548 GQALEV
-1554 NLDAVYTVLREARL
+1554 NLPVVYTVLREARL
-1568 MIGDKLLI
+1568 MIDDKLLI

-1595 NSYIDINGESGKEL
+1595 NSYIDINGESRKEL

-1652 RVDFRPFDID
+1652 RADLRPFDID
-1662 LDKRADLNTLSDKEA
+1662 VHATLDLNTLSDKEA

-1697 TTDENLSNL
+1697 TTDENLSNM

-1714 NGRYREML
+1714 NGRYRETL
-1722 GTNMPFDSNKVLR
+1722 GTNMPFDSNKVIR
-1735 ALVKRKDMPRL
+1735 ALVKRKDMPRV
-1746 DYGFSSAQEFDN
+1746 DYNFSSAKEFDA

-1775 GGSIDKPIPVDKIDV
+1775 GGSIDKPIPVDKIDI

-1798 GARATYGVEYE
+1798 GAMATYGIEYE
-1809 GKIVPIEFIIKRAR
+1809 GKIVPIEFIIKRAK
-1823 SGSKLHKS
+1823 SGSKIHNS

-1837 AKTKEVMGEDFT
+1837 KKTKEVMGEDFT
-1849 EPNFLNASMLYEA
+1849 EPNFVNASMLNEA
-1862 IENKKPFDINSALI
+1862 LSENKPFDINSALI

-1899 YDMLTNA
+1899 YDMLTNGP
-1906 DKGLEANYYKVF
+1906 KGLEANYYKVF

-1938 ANNFRERMI
+1938 ANNFRERVI
-1947 EAAKTSNN
+1947 EAAKTSSN
-1955 PLLRSFAEYLKKA
+1955 PLLRSFADYLKAVKV
-1968 PLKTLRDIGKSIV
+1968 KTLRDIGKSIV

-1998 GSEAAKPFREY
+1998 GSEAAKPFKEY
-2009 LSSEMF
+2009 LSAEMF
-2015 KAFREYKDKGKVTFK
+2015 KAFREYKEKGRVTFK

-2044 NLSKETTNEGFNS
+2044 NLSKDTTNEDFNS
-2057 LMIKHFNSYLRETNY
+2057 LMIKHFNSHLRETNY

-2082 ARNRALSLTEYQ
+2082 ARNRALSFTEYN

-2112 DLKAR
+2112 DLKNR

-2127 KDTGYITFKKDTSA
+2127 KKTGYITFNKDTSA

-2166 LDSSL
+2166 LESSL
-2171 GDFRH
+2171 GDFKH
-2176 LVEHNLAYNDVFKE
+2176 LVDHNLAYNDVFKS
-2190 VSFTLLRSAFETAAT
+2190 VSFHILREAFDTAAG
-2205 ILYHD
+2205 ILYRD
-2210 KDAVFSSETVLDK
+2210 KNAVFSSETVLDK

-2228 NDMLS
+2228 NNMLS

-2258 KEQLRYVFAPILKE
+2258 REQLRYVFAPILKE
-2272 YDMEYNTT
+2272 YNMEYNTT

-2294 QLHRSYSAAIDVL
+2294 QLHRSYSAAIDAL
-2307 INSVAPIMNH
+2307 INAVAPIMNH
-2317 PIESLGVQGILNLM
+2317 PMESLGVQGILNLM
-2331 SNAFTKHPVVVQM
+2331 SEAFTKHPVVVQM

-2382 SETYSQLKD
+2382 AETYSQLKE
-2391 RLNTIR
+2391 RLDAIR
-2397 KENDLNYFEPE
+2397 NDNDLSPSNTE
-2408 LKIRDKVMKLAKSSY
+2408 LKIEEKVIKLAKSSF

-2434 IADLDTTIYKLTP
+2434 IADLDNTIYKLTP
-2447 EELRRKL
+2447 AEVRRKL
-2454 ESMFK
+2454 ESMDK
-2459 AIKILTGVEQSH
+2459 AVKTLTGKGLPH
-2471 FGMYEYYTEETKN
+2471 FGMYEFYTEETKN
-2484 NVIPLNHNGVLVH
+2484 NVVPLNNGGILVH
-2497 KFLNNSGKDIVEN
+2497 KFLNNSGKDILKD
-2510 IGKEVTSGHKI
+2510 IDIKTSDVHKV

-2534 GTLPEK
+2534 GTLPEV
-2540 DWDPYYID
+2540 DWQSYVID
-2548 ATDLTYKEAMEAV
+2548 ATDLTYKEAMEAI

-2568 FKSASVLKDRIR
+2568 FRSASVLKDRIR

-2585 IKNFIRLHIDRAVPN
+2585 AKNFIRLHIDRAVPN
-2600 KSGGYEIIQ
+2600 KSGGYETIQ
-2609 ESVIYRKNND
+2609 ESVIYRKNKD

-2636 EFVPFSEGMLQRDN
+2636 QFEPFSEGMLERDN
-2650 YIPAEIY
+2650 YIPAEVY

-2681 HDEFNTDEQQPLTD
+2681 HDEFNTDEKQPLTN
-2695 YQEIKPKESKQKNEV
+2695 YEEIKPKPSTQKNSV

-2722 QTTKKEVK
+2722 QSTKKEVDQ
-2730 NVNISGEG
+2730 VGEVDTSMGLTLTAEG
-2738 ALNVMDQY
+2738 ALNVTDQW
-2746 MNYGAF
+2746 F
-2752 NEEGLLDGYS
+2752 NRGPLSL
-2762 KFEVSEADYTDV
+2762 EVSEADYTDV
-2774 VLQDILDTSTKV
+2774 VLKDILDTSTKV
-2786 SNESFFNDIHRYLDE
+2786 TNESFFNDIHRYLDE
-2801 MDNKVQADT
+2801 MGNKPQTDT

-2843 PTIVISNNA
+2843 PTIVISNSA

-2900 YGESI
+2900 YGDSI
-2905 GIVKNGRVYR
+2905 GIVKNGRIYR

-2952 KANNMKEENWLG
+2952 KANNMKEESWLG

-2985 MSNTVNRDLGTVLID
+2985 MSNTVNRDLGSVLID

-3015 TFISTK
+3015 SMMSTK

-3056 IDEDEYIAM
+3056 IDEDEYMAM
-3065 RNDAYKQVLRNY
+3065 RSDAYKQILRNY

-3143 SYREAE
+3143 SYRAGED
-3149 HVSNSSAMIQGKI
+3149 VSNTSAMVQGKI

-3178 KTFPNL
+3178 KTFPDL
-3184 GDEIDNPNTEL
+3184 GDIIDNPNTEL

-3214 SQTNMEAFKE
+3214 YQTNLEAFKE

-3234 GDAVFHE
+3234 GDAVFRE

-3330 LEHLGDDKLTERI
+3330 LEHLGDSKLTERI

-3387 SIALAGTVLATSETN
+3387 SVALAGTVLATSETN

-3469 LTDTELGNWG
+3469 LTDTELGGWG
-3479 DTKEEARKNLKLAGF
+3479 DTKEEARKNLQLAGF

-3540 YVVDINKDKVD
+3540 YVVDINRDKID

-3569 FDDIDSFKSSYLD
+3569 FDNIDSFKSSYLD

-3597 SKLRMNMTRLE
+3597 NKLRMNMTRLE

-3655 EGKITDMN
+3655 ENKITDMN

-3671 KWMNK
+3671 KWMDK

-3682 QFQNLL
+3682 QFKNLL

-3763 QGGMREYK
+3763 KGGMREYK

-3794 VAGVNPIDAMQSFE
+3794 VAGVSPVDAMQSFE

-3840 TEMYRID
+3840 REMYRID

-3884 AKAAT
+3884 SKAAA
-3889 YFADTFGWSRDTATK
+3889 YLADTFGWSKDTTTK
-3904 WAAEVVLSP
+3904 WAAEAVLSP
-3913 NSEIIKFSTLVT
+3913 NSEVIKFSTLVT

-3961 NMPMKGVVYKA
+3961 NVPMKGVVYKA

-3997 EKPITAASVLA
+3997 EKPITAAGVLA

-4047 IL
+4047 VL